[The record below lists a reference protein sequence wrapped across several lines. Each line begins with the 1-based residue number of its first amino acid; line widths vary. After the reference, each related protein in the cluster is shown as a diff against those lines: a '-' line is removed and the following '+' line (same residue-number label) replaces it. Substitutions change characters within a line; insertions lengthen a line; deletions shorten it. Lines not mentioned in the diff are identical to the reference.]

1 MYRELIGKEYV
12 LIKIIYD
19 FLYRMKQYDNR
30 TQGLNGLHVSLIQQ
44 LTDVEK
50 KLVASQEVLE
60 IRGKVS
66 LG

>member
-1 MYRELIGKEYV
+1 
-12 LIKIIYD
+12 
-19 FLYRMKQYDNR
+19 MKQYDNR

-60 IRGKVS
+60 IQVKVS